1 MGGRTPLLVLTF
13 SLAVLSIEFGISHGC
28 RETERKALID
38 FKRGLHDPSNRLS
51 SWVGEDCCA
60 WEGVGCSNISGHVI
74 KLDLRNRRRM
84 HLYEDC
90 THQEVYYL
98 SDDDPGCK
106 WAVRGDIT
114 PSLRSLQQLN
124 RLDLSGNYFM
134 HKPIP
139 KFLGAFRRLT
149 YLNLSG
155 AGFVGRVPDQLGN
168 LSTLQ
173 HLDLSYNRYWDDE
186 GDGFFSLYLENTRWI
201 SMLTSLRHLNMNW
214 VNLTNASN
222 WLQDLNVLPRVQ
234 EIELSSCDLGTFPR
248 SLSHVNF
255 TSLTT
260 LDLRYNNINSTIP
273 DWVFNITSL
282 EFLYL
287 GGNDLHGFFPD
298 SVTKL
303 TSLRALDLS
312 GSVFQDGFMQV
323 APISNLCK
331 LQILYLS
338 QVPINDVLANLE
350 MVFSGCLR
358 NSLEELNLRGTQL
371 SGSFPDWLGNIK
383 NLKSL
388 DLSINSL
395 CGSVPA
401 SIGNLSLLQHLV
413 LYSNDLNGTISEG
426 IGQLKSLVY
435 LDLKSN
441 SLSLSEDDLANLSN
455 LKYLGISY
463 NFIELNKSD
472 DWIPPFRLQSLF
484 MDFCQIGPTPQFPKW
499 LRTQTTLRQ
508 LYLSSASIKDMF
520 FDRLPSSLE
529 YLDLRNNSLSGHL
542 PPKILNMMP
551 RLKYL
556 HLSDNKIT
564 GVKDMILDGHPSSL
578 EQLDLSYNSLN
589 GSQLVSLGNLSML
602 RSLNLGS
609 NNLKGMLP
617 EGIKWLKGLVDLDL
631 YDNSLI
637 LSEDDLANL
646 SSLKYLDISDNF
658 IELDKSDDWI
668 PPFQLQSL
676 SMDFC
681 QIGPTPQFPKWLR
694 TQTTLHQLYLSS
706 ASIKDMFFERLPSS
720 LEYLDLSNNEI
731 TYDAQQYFP
740 NLIMLDLKNN
750 SLSGHLPPKI
760 LNMMPRLKY
769 LYLSNNKITEV
780 KDMILDGHPSS
791 LEYLD
796 LSYNSL
802 HGSQL
807 VSLGNLSMLQSL
819 DLGSNNL
826 NGMLPE
832 GIKWLKGLTD
842 LDLYNN
848 SLSLSEVQLANL
860 SSLKYLDISYN
871 SIYLNK
877 SDDWIPP
884 FQLNTLR
891 LGFCQIL
898 PRPHFPKWLRTQTT
912 LDEIDL
918 SNTGIKETIP
928 NWLPSGLEYLDLS
941 NNMIGGDVP
950 YYFSNLNIL
959 DLSNNLLSG
968 YLPLNISNMM
978 PSLEYL
984 SLSNNKFTGE
994 MPQFFPKLRYLFLSN
1009 NSFSGN
1015 LPPRISDTMS
1025 SLQWFDLSINNMS
1038 GGIPFSY
1045 CQLRNLEGL
1054 QLSENNLSGEV
1065 PNCWKNSSN
1074 LLLLDLSSNKLV
1086 GGVPDSLCNLQTLE
1100 SLHLSHNNLS
1110 GPIPHCLKSCT
1121 ELATLDLGHNNF
1133 IGNIPTWIG
1142 EGLLYLKTLSLC
1154 SNAFTGSIPR
1164 LSSLP
1169 SLRILDLSNN
1179 NLSGTIPQSFGD
1191 LSALKSAPMY
1201 HCCYFKITHLYEE
1214 DMWLTIKG
1222 REIKYTTIRQLSIDT
1237 LIDLSNNYLYGNIP
1251 EELGNLHGLRSLNLS
1266 RNYLTG
1272 EIPSNIDGM
1281 QQLEI
1286 LDLSRNNL
1294 SGTIPS
1300 TLAALNFLND
1310 LNLSYNNLS
1319 GKIPTG
1325 SQLQTLNDPS
1335 VYNGNPNLC
1344 GPPLP
1349 KNCTAK
1355 ANEEEQNEDSSNSR
1369 METLWLYTSITLGFI
1384 IGFWAIYGSLLLRRT
1399 WRIAYFRA
1407 IDNMFDK
1414 LYVMMVVTVAKYKRK
1429 L

>member
-1 MGGRTPLLVLTF
+1 FT
-13 SLAVLSIEFGISHGC
+13 
-28 RETERKALID
+28 
-38 FKRGLHDPSNRLS
+38 
-51 SWVGEDCCA
+51 
-60 WEGVGCSNISGHVI
+60 
-74 KLDLRNRRRM
+74 
-84 HLYEDC
+84 
-90 THQEVYYL
+90 
-98 SDDDPGCK
+98 
-106 WAVRGDIT
+106 
-114 PSLRSLQQLN
+114 
-124 RLDLSGNYFM
+124 

-173 HLDLSYNRYWDDE
+173 HLDLSYNCYGVDE
-186 GDGFFSLYLENTRWI
+186 GDGFFCLYLENTRWI
-201 SMLTSLRHLNMNW
+201 SMLTSLRHLNMTR
-214 VNLTNASN
+214 VRFTNAAN
-222 WLQDLNVLPRVQ
+222 WLQDLNVLPHVQ
-234 EIELSSCDLGTFPR
+234 EIELSSCELGIFPR

-260 LDLRYNNINSTIP
+260 LDLRGNDINSTVP

-287 GGNDLHGFFPD
+287 GGNHLYGFFPD
-298 SVTKL
+298 SVAKL

-312 GSVFQDGFMQV
+312 GSVFQDGFMQL

-350 MVFSGCLR
+350 MVFSRCLKY
-358 NSLEELNLRGTQL
+358 SIEELDLSGTQL

-388 DLSINSL
+388 DLSFNSL

-413 LYSNDLNGTISEG
+413 LYSNDLNGTISKG

-455 LKYLGISY
+455 LKYLDISY

-508 LYLSSASIKDMF
+508 LHLSSAGIKDMF

-529 YLDLRNNSLSGHL
+529 YLDLSNNEITYDAQQYFPNLIMLDLRNNSLSGHL

-551 RLKYL
+551 RLEYL
-556 HLSDNKIT
+556 DLSNNKIT
-564 GVKDMILDGHPSSL
+564 GVKDMILDRRPSSL
-578 EQLDLSYNSLN
+578 EQLDLSYNSLHE
-589 GSQLVSLGNLSML
+589 SQLVSLGNLSML

-617 EGIKWLKGLVDLDL
+617 EGIKWLKGL
-631 YDNSLI
+631 
-637 LSEDDLANL
+637 
-646 SSLKYLDISDNF
+646 
-658 IELDKSDDWI
+658 
-668 PPFQLQSL
+668 
-676 SMDFC
+676 
-681 QIGPTPQFPKWLR
+681 
-694 TQTTLHQLYLSS
+694 
-706 ASIKDMFFERLPSS
+706 
-720 LEYLDLSNNEI
+720 
-731 TYDAQQYFP
+731 TY
-740 NLIMLDLKNN
+740 
-750 SLSGHLPPKI
+750 
-760 LNMMPRLKY
+760 
-769 LYLSNNKITEV
+769 
-780 KDMILDGHPSS
+780 
-791 LEYLD
+791 
-796 LSYNSL
+796 
-802 HGSQL
+802 
-807 VSLGNLSMLQSL
+807 
-819 DLGSNNL
+819 
-826 NGMLPE
+826 
-832 GIKWLKGLTD
+832 

-848 SLSLSEVQLANL
+848 SLSLSEDDLTNL

-884 FQLNTLR
+884 FQLDTLWM
-891 LGFCQIL
+891 GFCQIL
-898 PRPHFPKWLRTQTT
+898 PMPQFPKWLRTQTD
-912 LDEIDL
+912 LRELDL

-928 NWLPSGLEYLDLS
+928 NWLPSGLQYL
-941 NNMIGGDVP
+941 
-950 YYFSNLNIL
+950 
-959 DLSNNLLSG
+959 
-968 YLPLNISNMM
+968 
-978 PSLEYL
+978 YL
-984 SLSNNKFTGE
+984 SDNKITGE
-994 MPQFFPKLRYLFLSN
+994 IPQFFPKLKYLSLSN

-1015 LPPRISDTMS
+1015 LSPRITNTMP
-1025 SLQWFDLSINNMS
+1025 SLQWFDLSMNNMS

-1045 CQLRNLEGL
+1045 CQSSNLERL

-1074 LLLLDLSSNKLV
+1074 LLLLDLSNNKLV
-1086 GGVPDSLCNLQTLE
+1086 GGVPDSLCNLQMLE
-1100 SLHLSHNNLS
+1100 SLHLSYNNLS

-1121 ELATLDLGHNNF
+1121 ELSTLDLGHNNF

-1142 EGLLYLKTLSLC
+1142 ESLLYLKTLSLR
-1154 SNAFTGSIPR
+1154 SNAFNGSIPR

-1169 SLRILDLSNN
+1169 YLRILDLSNN
-1179 NLSGTIPQSFGD
+1179 NLSGTIPQSFGSF
-1191 LSALKSAPMY
+1191 SALESTPTY
-1201 HCCYFKITHLYEE
+1201 QCCYFNNDTLYAE
-1214 DMWLTIKG
+1214 DMLLFIKG
-1222 REIKYTTIRQLSIDT
+1222 SEIKYTTSRQLSIDT
-1237 LIDLSNNYLYGNIP
+1237 LIDLSNNYLSGSIP

-1266 RNYLTG
+1266 ENYLIG
-1272 EIPSNIDGM
+1272 QIPRSIDGM
-1281 QQLEI
+1281 KQLEV

-1294 SGTIPS
+1294 SGAIPS
-1300 TLAALNFLND
+1300 GLATLNFLD
-1310 LNLSYNNLS
+1310 HLNLSYNNLS
-1319 GKIPTG
+1319 GSIPTG
-1325 SQLQTLNDPS
+1325 NQLQTFIDPS
-1335 VYNGNPNLC
+1335 IYIGNPYLC

-1349 KNCTAK
+1349 LNCTVNIAK
-1355 ANEEEQNEDSSNSR
+1355 AIEEEQNEDSSESR

-1384 IGFWAIYGSLLLRRT
+1384 TGFWMVCGSLLLRRT
-1399 WRIAYFRA
+1399 WRITYFCA
-1407 IDNMFDK
+1407 IDNMIDK
-1414 LYVMMVVTVAKYKRK
+1414 LYVVMAVTVAKYKRK

>member
-60 WEGVGCSNISGHVI
+60 WEGVGCSNISGH
-74 KLDLRNRRRM
+74 
-84 HLYEDC
+84 
-90 THQEVYYL
+90 VYYL

-186 GDGFFSLYLENTRWI
+186 G
-201 SMLTSLRHLNMNW
+201 
-214 VNLTNASN
+214 
-222 WLQDLNVLPRVQ
+222 
-234 EIELSSCDLGTFPR
+234 TFPR

-312 GSVFQDGFMQV
+312 GM
-323 APISNLCK
+323 
-331 LQILYLS
+331 
-338 QVPINDVLANLE
+338 PINDVLANLE

-441 SLSLSEDDLANLSN
+441 SL
-455 LKYLGISY
+455 
-463 NFIELNKSD
+463 
-472 DWIPPFRLQSLF
+472 F

-564 GVKDMILDGHPSSL
+564 VKDMILDGHPSSL

-617 EGIKWLKGLVDLDL
+617 EGIKW
-631 YDNSLI
+631 
-637 LSEDDLANL
+637 
-646 SSLKYLDISDNF
+646 
-658 IELDKSDDWI
+658 
-668 PPFQLQSL
+668 
-676 SMDFC
+676 
-681 QIGPTPQFPKWLR
+681 
-694 TQTTLHQLYLSS
+694 
-706 ASIKDMFFERLPSS
+706 LPSS

-769 LYLSNNKITEV
+769 LYLSNNKITV

-848 SLSLSEVQLANL
+848 S
-860 SSLKYLDISYN
+860 
-871 SIYLNK
+871 
-877 SDDWIPP
+877 
-884 FQLNTLR
+884 
-891 LGFCQIL
+891 
-898 PRPHFPKWLRTQTT
+898 PHFPKWLRTQTT

-941 NNMIGGDVP
+941 NNMIG
-950 YYFSNLNIL
+950 
-959 DLSNNLLSG
+959 G

-1015 LPPRISDTMS
+1015 LPPRISDTM
-1025 SLQWFDLSINNMS
+1025 
-1038 GGIPFSY
+1038 
-1045 CQLRNLEGL
+1045 NLEGL
-1054 QLSENNLSGEV
+1054 QLSENNF
-1065 PNCWKNSSN
+1065 
-1074 LLLLDLSSNKLV
+1074 NKLV

-1142 EGLLYLKTLSLC
+1142 EGL
-1154 SNAFTGSIPR
+1154 F
-1164 LSSLP
+1164 
-1169 SLRILDLSNN
+1169 
-1179 NLSGTIPQSFGD
+1179 FGD
-1191 LSALKSAPMY
+1191 LSALKSAP
-1201 HCCYFKITHLYEE
+1201 I
-1214 DMWLTIKG
+1214 
-1222 REIKYTTIRQLSIDT
+1222 QLSIDT

>member
-13 SLAVLSIEFGISHGC
+13 SLAVLSMKLGISHGC

-74 KLDLRNRRRM
+74 KLDLRNRR
-84 HLYEDC
+84 LTYPIEYC
-90 THQEVYYL
+90 THQEVYDML
-98 SDDDPGCK
+98 DDDPGCK

-173 HLDLSYNRYWDDE
+173 HLDLSYNCYGVDE
-186 GDGFFSLYLENTRWI
+186 GDDFFCLYLENTRWI
-201 SMLTSLRHLNMNW
+201 SMLTSLRHLNMTC
-214 VNLTNASN
+214 VRFTNAAN
-222 WLQDLNVLPRVQ
+222 WLQDLNALPHIQ
-234 EIELSSCDLGTFPR
+234 EIELSYCDLGTFPR
-248 SLSHVNF
+248 SLSHANF

-260 LDLRYNNINSTIP
+260 LDLGYNDINSTIP

-287 GGNDLHGFFPD
+287 GGNDLSGFFPN

-303 TSLRALDLS
+303 TSLKALDLS
-312 GSVFQDGFMQV
+312 WSVFQDGFMRL

-331 LQILYLS
+331 LQILNLRY
-338 QVPINDVLANLE
+338 VPVNDVLANLK

-358 NSLEELNLRGTQL
+358 NSMEELYLGGTQL
-371 SGSFPDWLGNIK
+371 SGFFPDWLGNIK

-388 DLSINSL
+388 DLSFNSL

-413 LYSNDLNGTISEG
+413 LYSNNLNGTISKG
-426 IGQLKSLVY
+426 IGQLKSLVD
-435 LDLKSN
+435 LDLSDN
-441 SLSLSEDDLANLSN
+441 SLSLSEDDLANLSS
-455 LKYLGISY
+455 LKYLDISY
-463 NFIELNKSD
+463 NFIELNKGD
-472 DWIPPFRLQSLF
+472 DWIPPFQLRSLS
-484 MDFCQIGPTPQFPKW
+484 MEFCQIGPTPQFPKW

-508 LYLSSASIKDMF
+508 LHLSSASIKDMF

-556 HLSDNKIT
+556 DLSNNKIT

-578 EQLDLSYNSLN
+578 EQLDLSYNSLHE
-589 GSQLVSLGNLSML
+589 SQLVSLGNLSML
-602 RSLNLGS
+602 R
-609 NNLKGMLP
+609 
-617 EGIKWLKGLVDLDL
+617 
-631 YDNSLI
+631 Y
-637 LSEDDLANL
+637 
-646 SSLKYLDISDNF
+646 
-658 IELDKSDDWI
+658 
-668 PPFQLQSL
+668 
-676 SMDFC
+676 
-681 QIGPTPQFPKWLR
+681 
-694 TQTTLHQLYLSS
+694 
-706 ASIKDMFFERLPSS
+706 
-720 LEYLDLSNNEI
+720 
-731 TYDAQQYFP
+731 
-740 NLIMLDLKNN
+740 
-750 SLSGHLPPKI
+750 
-760 LNMMPRLKY
+760 
-769 LYLSNNKITEV
+769 
-780 KDMILDGHPSS
+780 
-791 LEYLD
+791 
-796 LSYNSL
+796 
-802 HGSQL
+802 
-807 VSLGNLSMLQSL
+807 L

-832 GIKWLKGLTD
+832 GIKRLKGLAY

-848 SLSLSEVQLANL
+848 SLRLSEDDLANL
-860 SSLKYLDISYN
+860 SSLKYLVISYN

-877 SDDWIPP
+877 NDDWIPP
-884 FQLNTLR
+884 FQLNTLSME
-891 LGFCQIL
+891 FCQIL
-898 PRPHFPKWLRTQTT
+898 PMPQFPKWLRTQTT
-912 LDEIDL
+912 LSGLFL

-928 NWLPSGLEYLDLS
+928 NWLPSGLQYLDLS
-941 NNMIGGDVP
+941 D
-950 YYFSNLNIL
+950 
-959 DLSNNLLSG
+959 
-968 YLPLNISNMM
+968 
-978 PSLEYL
+978 
-984 SLSNNKFTGE
+984 NKITGE
-994 MPQFFPKLRYLFLSN
+994 IPQFFPKLKYLFLSN

-1015 LPPRISDTMS
+1015 LSPRITNIMP
-1025 SLQWFDLSINNMS
+1025 SLQWFDISTNNMS
-1038 GGIPFSY
+1038 GEIPFSY

-1121 ELATLDLGHNNF
+1121 ELSTLDLGHNNF

-1142 EGLLYLKTLSLC
+1142 ESLLYLKTLSLR
-1154 SNAFTGSIPR
+1154 SNAFNGSIPQ

-1191 LSALKSAPMY
+1191 FSVLKSDPMY
-1201 HCCYFKITHLYEE
+1201 QCCYFNNETFSEE
-1214 DMWLTIKG
+1214 DMWLFIKG
-1222 REIKYTTIRQLSIDT
+1222 SEIKYTTIRQLSIDT
-1237 LIDLSNNYLYGNIP
+1237 LIDLSNNYLSGNIP

-1266 RNYLTG
+1266 ENYLIGQIPRSIG
-1272 EIPSNIDGM
+1272 EM
-1281 QQLEI
+1281 KQLEV

-1294 SGTIPS
+1294 SGAIPS
-1300 TLAALNFLND
+1300 GLEALNFLNQ

-1319 GKIPTG
+1319 GRIPTG
-1325 SQLQTLNDPS
+1325 NQLQTFTDPS
-1335 VYNGNPNLC
+1335 IYAGNPNLC

-1349 KNCTAK
+1349 KNCTVNIVK
-1355 ANEEEQNEDSSNSR
+1355 VDEEEQNEYSSESR

-1384 IGFWAIYGSLLLRRT
+1384 IGFWAICGSLLLRRT
-1399 WRIAYFRA
+1399 WRITYFRA
-1407 IDNMFDK
+1407 TDNLCDK
-1414 LYVMMVVTVAKYKRK
+1414 LYVVMVVTVAKYKRK